1 MFFGVQPFVSG
12 NDWDDP
18 RAPWNQVEPLYETCP
33 HCNGDGGIY
42 YNDDGAEIIAADYD
56 RLSDEDKSM
65 WKFEECEHCDG
76 VGTIIVERD
85 LSDYDDY
92 NG

>member
-92 NG
+92 ND

>member
-1 MFFGVQPFVSG
+1 MMFFGVRPFISG

-42 YNDDGAEIIAADYD
+42 YNDNGDELNVADYD
-56 RLSDEDKSM
+56 RLSDEDKST
-65 WKFEECEHCDG
+65 WQFDACEHCDG
-76 VGTIIVERD
+76 TGTIISEREIP
-85 LSDYDDY
+85 DYDDY
-92 NG
+92 D